1 MFASLRLGHVD
12 FVRYTRASF
21 AAKVQS
27 QLRLLKH
34 LMNVSQVYTYT
45 YIMYRTIQLDD
56 LIIDGFV
63 DDEK

>member
-1 MFASLRLGHVD
+1 M
-12 FVRYTRASF
+12 RYTRAPF